1 MLFSFHLRNLILV
14 VFGNKDT
21 KMLRDSLFIFYFSF
35 RLACLALHRTENH
48 ATKVT
53 KKQKTKLPKYVMSR
67 ALEGEMKEFLSFLK
81 SPHLNLVYFFV
92 KKRREF

>member
-53 KKQKTKLPKYVMSR
+53 KKPKTKLPKYVMSQ
-67 ALEGEMKEFLSFLK
+67 AYLS
-81 SPHLNLVYFFV
+81 SIVCVWYHFV
-92 KKRREF
+92 KREHV